1 MTDRGG
7 ETVTIP
13 AWVARA
19 VRPLV
24 EAELAR
30 VRVMARADV
39 RWACE
44 VWRLET
50 VLRELR
56 AALGLAHD

>member
-1 MTDRGG
+1 MTGSAM
-7 ETVTIP
+7 VTIP

-19 VRPLV
+19 SLPLV

-30 VRVMARADV
+30 VRVMARADA
-39 RWACE
+39 RWASE
-44 VWRLET
+44 VMRLDT

-56 AALGLAHD
+56 TALS

>member
-1 MTDRGG
+1 MTGG
-7 ETVTIP
+7 GMVTIP

-19 VRPLV
+19 TLTLV

-39 RWACE
+39 RWAPE
-44 VWRLET
+44 ALRLESAAIEQQR
-50 VLRELR
+50 VLSDGR
-56 AALGLAHD
+56 